1 MKKIILILFIAT
13 SIFSNVFS
21 QGTIAQK
28 MQTPDTTG
36 AVREKGVPD
45 GSAIVSKTIGA
56 GGGSVTYEDGRIS
69 VKIPQGAL
77 EEDATISIE
86 PITSTLPY
94 TAGPGAYRLLPEGLH
109 FKKPVTITFSYNDSI
124 VRGSSPEV
132 LHIAYQ
138 HSSGVWKAIR
148 ALQLDKLNKTVSV
161 QSTHFSDW
169 AVLEQY
175 QLLIDGYTSPDMI
188 IMPSQ
193 KIVLTVAY
201 TPIKQANNSQKDDD
215 IIEPLVPNKPIPEV
229 MDPDNEV
236 EPLIPGTNPGTI
248 KNWKVFGP
256 GVLTETTSSMKCFY
270 QGPSHTP
277 PGNKPVYFSVDI
289 VNVKGEESDRVK
301 IVLFAQVRVEENYLE
316 FEMKGEKIKFHLAQ
330 AYANSTGIG
339 INGAGPENGVSII
352 NLVIGGTKGGSYPF
366 GELKNGASEIGL
378 MWKGKGYATEY
389 LIKCETSHPEKA
401 FAKGT
406 ITIDA
411 ESSGNYLG
419 IVKGSFR
426 GTVYT
431 PTCDGSQD
439 PTEIKG
445 KFIVQ
450 VHVSGAQSIYT
461 EKYENHQKV
470 MDNLLKIVKDLKMDK
485 NIPKNIPKMP
495 PMPKKKG

>member
-13 SIFSNVFS
+13 AIFSNVFS
-21 QGTIAQK
+21 QGTTVNNN
-28 MQTPDTTG
+28 QTNG
-36 AVREKGVPD
+36 AVREKGAPD
-45 GSAIVSKTIGA
+45 GSAVVSKTISA
-56 GGGSVTYEDGRIS
+56 NGGVITNEDGRVS
-69 VKIPQGAL
+69 VKIPPGAL

-94 TAGPGAYRLLPEGLH
+94 TAGPGAFRLLPEGLH

-124 VRGSSPEV
+124 VRGSSPDV

-138 HSSGVWKAIR
+138 DGSGVWKAVR

-169 AVLEQY
+169 AVFAQY
-175 QLLIDGYTSPDMI
+175 QLLIDGNGSPDIFI
-188 IMPSQ
+188 IPGQ
-193 KIVLTVAY
+193 KIVLNVAY
-201 TPIKQANNSQKDDD
+201 TPLKRANNSQEDDDD
-215 IIEPLVPNKPIPEV
+215 ILEPLVSKKSESEV
-229 MDPDNEV
+229 MDPDNEI
-236 EPLIPGTNPGTI
+236 EPLFPGTS

-256 GVLTETTSSMKCFY
+256 GVLTETGSSMKCFY

-289 VNVKGEESDRVK
+289 VNLPGKEYKNAK
-301 IVLFAQVRVEENYLE
+301 IILFARVLIEDNYME
-316 FEMKGEKIKFHLAQ
+316 YEMKGEKIKFHLAQ
-330 AYANSTGIG
+330 AFVNSAGIG
-339 INGAGPENGVSII
+339 INGTDLEKGVSII

-389 LIKCETSHPEKA
+389 YVKCETDHPEKEY
-401 FAKGT
+401 AKGT

-426 GTVYT
+426 GTVYI

-450 VHVSGAQSIYT
+450 VHMSGTQIIYT
-461 EKYENHQKV
+461 EKYENQQKV
-470 MDNLLKIVKDLKMDK
+470 MDNLFKIAKDLKMDK
-485 NIPKNIPKMP
+485 NIPK
-495 PMPKKKG
+495 MPKKKR

>member
-1 MKKIILILFIAT
+1 MMKKIILILIIVIT
-13 SIFSNVFS
+13 VFSNVFG
-21 QGTIAQK
+21 QGTIAPK
-28 MQTPDTTG
+28 MQTHDTTG
-36 AVREKGVPD
+36 AVREKGIPD
-45 GSAIVSKTIGA
+45 GSPIVSKTIGGN
-56 GGGSVTYEDGRIS
+56 GGIITSEQGR
-69 VKIPQGAL
+69 VAVNIPQGAL

-86 PITSTLPY
+86 PITSTLPF
-94 TAGPGAYRLLPEGLH
+94 TAGPGAFRLLPEGLH

-138 HSSGVWKAIR
+138 DGSGIWKAIR
-148 ALQLDKLNKTVSV
+148 ALRLDKLNKTVSV

-169 AVLEQY
+169 AVFAQY
-175 QLLIDGYTSPDMI
+175 QLLINGNGIPDIFI
-188 IMPSQ
+188 IPSQ
-193 KIVLTVAY
+193 KIVLNVAY
-201 TPIKQANNSQKDDD
+201 TPLKPAKNSKQDEDD
-215 IIEPLVPNKPIPEV
+215 ILEPRVSNNPVPEV

-236 EPLIPGTNPGTI
+236 EPLIPGTS

-256 GVLTETTSSMKCFY
+256 GVLTETSSSMKCFY
-270 QGPSHTP
+270 QGPSTTP

-289 VNVKGEESDRVK
+289 VNLPGKEYKNAK
-301 IVLFAQVRVEENYLE
+301 IILFARVSIEDNYME
-316 FEMKGEKIKFHLAQ
+316 FEMKGEKVKFHLAQ
-330 AYANSTGIG
+330 AYVNSAGMG
-339 INGAGPENGVSII
+339 INGADPENGVSII

-378 MWKGKGYATEY
+378 MWKGRGYATEY

-401 FAKGT
+401 YAKGT

-411 ESSGNYLG
+411 ESSSNYLG

-426 GTVYT
+426 GTVYI

-445 KFIVQ
+445 MFIVQ
-450 VHVSGAQSIYT
+450 IHVTGTQSIYN

-485 NIPKNIPKMP
+485 NIPTNIPKMP

>member
-13 SIFSNVFS
+13 AIFSNVFS
-21 QGTIAQK
+21 RGTVAPK
-28 MQTPDTTG
+28 MQTHDTTG

-56 GGGSVTYEDGRIS
+56 NGGVITNEDGRVS

-94 TAGPGAYRLLPEGLH
+94 TAGPGAFRLLPEGLH
-109 FKKPVTITFSYNDSI
+109 FKKPVTITSSYNDSI

-138 HSSGVWKAIR
+138 DERGVWKAIR
-148 ALQLDKLNKTVSV
+148 VLQLDKLNKTVSV

-169 AVLEQY
+169 AVFAQY
-175 QLLIDGYTSPDMI
+175 QLLIDGNGSPDIFI
-188 IMPSQ
+188 IPSQ
-193 KIVLTVAY
+193 KIILNVAY
-201 TPIKQANNSQKDDD
+201 TPIKQTNNSQEDDD
-215 IIEPLVPNKPIPEV
+215 IIEPLVSKKQVSEV

-236 EPLIPGTNPGTI
+236 EPLIPGTT

-256 GVLTETTSSMKCFY
+256 GVLTETSSSMKCFY
-270 QGPSHTP
+270 QGPSNTP

-289 VNVKGEESDRVK
+289 VNLPGKEYKNAK
-301 IVLFAQVRVEENYLE
+301 IILFARVSIEDNYME

-330 AYANSTGIG
+330 AYTTSAGIG
-339 INGAGPENGVSII
+339 INGADPENGVSII

-389 LIKCETSHPEKA
+389 YVKCETDHPEKA

-406 ITIDA
+406 ITIDT
-411 ESSGNYLG
+411 ESSGKYLG

-426 GTVYT
+426 GTVYI

-450 VHVSGAQSIYT
+450 VHVSGTQSIYT